1 MKIRKKGIE
10 RGIVALAGLPDRK
23 YMLFFLLTIFLLLPI
38 SVKSQ
43 CETRNEA
50 FKSGEHVMYD
60 LYFNWKF
67 IWTKAG
73 YASLTTNAMTYAG
86 KPAYRLNMMAIG
98 SKKADFFFK
107 MRDTVTCVIG
117 EHMEPYYF
125 RKAAEEGR
133 RYTVDEASFSYKDG
147 VCYVKQKRTHRD
159 GRVDSSNYNDSRCIY
174 DMLSILAQARSYDPA
189 DYKVGQRIRFP
200 MTTGRKVEEQT
211 LIYRGRKIFEADNDT
226 TYRCIVFSLVEYKKG
241 KEKEVITFYITDD
254 KNHLPI
260 RLDLFLNFGSAKAF
274 LRSVSGNRHPL
285 TSIITPQ

>member
-1 MKIRKKGIE
+1 
-10 RGIVALAGLPDRK
+10 
-23 YMLFFLLTIFLLLPI
+23 MLFFLLTIFLLLPI